1 MFDAQKILQQVLG
14 GQLGGQK
21 GAGTSQK
28 SGGMISSD
36 HVTGAA
42 VGGLA
47 GLLLGSKSAR
57 KIAGPVAQL
66 GGIAAVGTL
75 AFQAWQGWQA
85 KQNGH
90 ALPPPTSA
98 EGTAFLPQ
106 NPVMR
111 NDASLMVLSAMIA
124 AAKSDGHIDAAEQ
137 EKIFGKLD
145 EENLSAEEKSF
156 LMDQFRRPL
165 NIIELAATAKTPEQN
180 AEIYTA
186 SVMAI
191 QPDTATEITYLNNLA
206 TALKLDPGLRANID
220 TVVKSA

>member
-1 MFDAQKILQQVLG
+1 
-14 GQLGGQK
+14 
-21 GAGTSQK
+21 
-28 SGGMISSD
+28 
-36 HVTGAA
+36 
-42 VGGLA
+42 
-47 GLLLGSKSAR
+47 LLLGSKSAR

-75 AFQAWQGWQA
+75 AFQAWQAWQA
-85 KQNGH
+85 KQNGQ
-90 ALPPPTSA
+90 ALPPPSSA
-98 EGTAFLPQ
+98 EGTEFLPQ

-137 EKIFGKLD
+137 EKIFAKLD
-145 EENLSAEEKSF
+145 EASLSAEEKAF
-156 LMDQFRRPL
+156 LMDQFRKPL
-165 NIIELAATAKTPEQN
+165 NIVELAASAKTPEQN

-206 TALKLDPGLRANID
+206 TALKLDPGLRSNID
-220 TVVKSA
+220 AVVKQA

>member
-14 GQLGGQK
+14 GQQGS
-21 GAGTSQK
+21 GTSQK

-57 KIAGPVAQL
+57 KMAGPVAQL

-75 AFQAWQGWQA
+75 AYQAWQAWQS
-85 KQNGH
+85 QQSGQ
-90 ALPPPTSA
+90 ALPPPSSA
-98 EGTAFLPQ
+98 EGTPFLPQ

-124 AAKSDGHIDAAEQ
+124 AAKSDGHIDSQEQ
-137 EKIFGKLD
+137 EKIFAKLD
-145 EENLSAEEKSF
+145 EQNLSSDEKGF

-165 NIIELAATAKTPEQN
+165 NVIELADSAKTPEQR

-191 QPDTATEITYLNNLA
+191 QPDTASEVTYLNNLA
-206 TALKLDPGLRANID
+206 AALKLDPGLRGNID
-220 TVVKSA
+220 AVVKSA

>member
-14 GQLGGQK
+14 GQSGGQQSSK
-21 GAGTSQK
+21 
-28 SGGMISSD
+28 GMISSD
-36 HVTGAA
+36 HITGAA

-57 KIAGPVAQL
+57 KMAGPVAQL

-75 AFQAWQGWQA
+75 AFQAWQAWQA
-85 KQNGH
+85 KQNGQ
-90 ALPPPTSA
+90 ALPPATSA
-98 EGTAFLPQ
+98 EGTVFLPQ

-124 AAKSDGHIDAAEQ
+124 AAKADGHIDAQEQ
-137 EKIFGKLD
+137 EKIFAKLD
-145 EENLSAEEKSF
+145 DQELSAEEKAF

-165 NIIELAATAKTPEQN
+165 NLVELAASAKTPEQS

-191 QPDTATEITYLNNLA
+191 QPDTASEVTYLNNLA
-206 TALKLDPGLRANID
+206 SALKLDPGLRTNID
-220 TVVKSA
+220 AVVKSA